1 MINYSDYWLDDD
13 FDTIEEESSAINMDL
28 IKLSMSRRAIS
39 NFVHILTG
47 KNIPVYF
54 SSEGVSFTDGKSV
67 YISSD
72 INQKEDFDPAVGLA
86 LHEGSHI
93 LLSDFKLIESIWT
106 KIPRHIYDLA
116 QPMHLTKDTVA
127 NLVKDCWNY
136 VEDRYIDYY
145 VYSNAPGYRGY
156 YDALYDKYFNSPKIS
171 VLLKSDFYR
180 VPSIKS
186 YMTRIIN
193 LTNENTNL
201 EALPQLRKIAE
212 IINLSNIQ
220 RLSTP
225 KDRMNIAF
233 KISEIILSNIKEH
246 LEEEKVI
253 GLAGDPNGDQIGG
266 VPCDKKIEEKAMN
279 DIGIDQNVSES
290 KLKGFEKAL
299 SKQKDFIN
307 SKIKKKTVT
316 KKERAILD
324 AIEKSGMDMVKTG
337 TDYINGSGKYA
348 TDTIVVNKLT
358 RELIESDVFPLNYR
372 ERDLFRGSSKITIDP
387 GVQKAVNQGLIL
399 GSVLGRKLQIRN
411 ELNTTKF
418 MRKPIGKIDRRILS
432 ELSFDNENVFYNIN
446 VDQYKKSYLHI
457 SIDASASMR
466 GEKWNKTM
474 TSVVAICKA
483 ASMVNNLR
491 VTVSFRTTFNV
502 SAMRKMSS
510 LPYVIFAYD
519 SASDK
524 INKIKTLFPY
534 LYAGGWT
541 PEGLTFEAISKYLPK
556 TSHEEDNYFLN
567 FSDGEPNMTY
577 KSSDEVILSYRGL
590 DAAVHTKKQINKIKN
605 AGFGVL
611 SYFIDDGYRPE
622 NLVNQFKMMYGNDA
636 SFVNPTNVVQVAKTM
651 NKMFLEKSH

>member
-1 MINYSDYWLDDD
+1 MNYSDYWLDDD
-13 FDTIEEESSAINMDL
+13 FDSIEDDSSAINMDL
-28 IKLSMSRRAIS
+28 IKLALSRRAIS

-54 SSEGVSFTDGKSV
+54 SSEGTSCTDGKNV

-106 KIPRHIYDLA
+106 KIPRRLYDLA
-116 QPMHLTKDTVA
+116 QPMHISKDAVA
-127 NLVKDCWNY
+127 HLVKDCWNY

-145 VYSNAPGYRGY
+145 VYTNAPGYRGY
-156 YDALYDKYFNSPKIS
+156 YDSLYDKYFNSPKINA
-171 VLLKSDFYR
+171 LMKSDLFK

-193 LTNENTNL
+193 LTNEHTNL
-201 EALPQLRKIAE
+201 EALPELRKIAE

-225 KDRMNIAF
+225 KDRMNVAIE
-233 KISEIILSNIKEH
+233 ISEVILSNIKEH

-253 GLAGDPNGDQIGG
+253 GEGSGDSNGDQIGG
-266 VPCDKKIEEKAMN
+266 VPADQKIEERATN
-279 DIGIDQNVSES
+279 DIGVDENVSET
-290 KLKGFEKAL
+290 KMKGFEKVL
-299 SKQKDFIN
+299 VKQKDFIN
-307 SKIKKKTVT
+307 SKIKKKSVS
-316 KKERAILD
+316 KKEKAILD

-337 TDYINGSGKYA
+337 TDYVNGSGKYA

-358 RELIESDVFPLNYR
+358 RELIESDVFPLNCR
-372 ERDLFRGSSKITIDP
+372 ERDGFKGITRVVIDN
-387 GVQKAVNQGLIL
+387 GVQKAVNNGLIL
-399 GSVLGRKLQIRN
+399 GAALGRKLQIRN

-418 MRKPIGKIDRRILS
+418 MRKPVGKIDRRILS
-432 ELSFDNENVFYNIN
+432 ELSFDNENVFYSIN
-446 VDQYKKSYLHI
+446 VDQYKKSFLHI
-457 SIDASASMR
+457 SVDASSSMR

-491 VTVSFRTTFNV
+491 VTVSFRSTFSV
-502 SAMRKMSS
+502 SSMKRMSS
-510 LPYVIFAYD
+510 LPYVVFAYD
-519 SASDK
+519 SATDK

-534 LYAGGWT
+534 LYANGWT

-577 KSSDEVILSYRGL
+577 KGSDDMMLSYRGL

-611 SYFIDDGYRPE
+611 SYFIEDGYRME
-622 NLVNQFKMMYGNDA
+622 NLVKLFKMMYGNDA
-636 SFVNPTNVVQVAKTM
+636 AFVNPTNVVQVAKTM